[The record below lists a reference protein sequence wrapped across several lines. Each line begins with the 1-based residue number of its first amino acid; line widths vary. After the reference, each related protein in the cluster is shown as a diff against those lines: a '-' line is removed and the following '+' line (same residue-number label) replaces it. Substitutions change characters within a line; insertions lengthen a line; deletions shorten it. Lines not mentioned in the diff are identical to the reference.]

1 LFSRTNKGHSLA
13 ELVVASGLLFA
24 MVAGVALV
32 FQASIHYYRRSSA
45 QVEIEQRALTSLRH
59 LSRELSEAAAT
70 SLVVGNEGVVFASPR
85 DSAGKIR
92 NDSDGRPLWHAMVC
106 YQRSPSAG
114 TDCLL
119 RQESVLP
126 TPVTEPPN
134 PLDFSPV
141 RDVEWFRTSSGLAGR
156 VIARDVDAFEVV
168 RETLNSG
175 LTRSEVLLVELT
187 AGSRD
192 HGERNIFSVK
202 LQTRVFPRN

>member
-1 LFSRTNKGHSLA
+1 M
-13 ELVVASGLLFA
+13 

-32 FQASIHYYRRSSA
+32 FQASVHYYRRSSA

-85 DSAGKIR
+85 DSGGKLR
-92 NDSDGRPLWHAMVC
+92 SDSDGRPLWQSMVC
-106 YQRSPSAG
+106 YQRTFAAE

-119 RQESVLP
+119 RQEMVFSAP
-126 TPVTEPPN
+126 ATEPPN

-141 RDVEWFRTSSGLAGR
+141 HDVEWFRNSSGLAGR
-156 VIARDVDAFEVV
+156 IIARDVDAFEVV
-168 RETLNSG
+168 RETLSSG
-175 LTRSEVLLVELT
+175 LTQSEVLLVELT
-187 AGSRD
+187 TSSRD